1 MDTIFTFDWLKVY
14 PDVMEALQSGK
25 AILRDGVAYWAETSG
40 KSGIAQHMP
49 LKQLPFDPA
58 SLNDVTQLIKSAQAA
73 QFAAIGLS
81 TGIIVGA
88 IVIQTMYLANK
99 IEKLQ
104 ESIDI
109 ISADI
114 NAQNAIFY
122 MEKLSKY
129 FGVVESARVL
139 LLDRALVSETEEIAA
154 HLIAQLG
161 NERNEVLA
169 LIDNLIAYADKLNDR
184 HLEQLLDFITM
195 VLDVL
200 PKAIYIE
207 SQLCDRYGKFR
218 LAEHLMREN
227 GKRYGIT
234 LNHYRNWCNQKAKR
248 AIAGHSDPEA
258 LAFHNK
264 RTDLKQ
270 LFQSEDNAVLLAPLK
285 SFALDNTMARIK

>member
-1 MDTIFTFDWLKVY
+1 MDTIFTFDWIKVY
-14 PDVMEALQSGK
+14 PDVMEALQNGK
-25 AILRDGVAYWAETSG
+25 AILRDGVAYWSDISG

-49 LKQLPFDPA
+49 LKQLPFNPA
-58 SLNDVTQLIKSAQAA
+58 SLNDVTQLVKAAQAA

-88 IVIQTMYLANK
+88 IVVQTLYLANK

-109 ISADI
+109 ISTDI

-129 FGVVESARVL
+129 FGVVESSRVL
-139 LLDRALVSETEEIAA
+139 LLDKSLVSETGEIAS

-184 HLEQLLDFITM
+184 HLEMLLDFITM
-195 VLDVL
+195 MLDVL

-227 GKRYGIT
+227 SKRYST
-234 LNHYRNWCNQKAKR
+234 SLEYYRKWCNQKTR
-248 AIAGHSDPEA
+248 IAITGESDPEA
-258 LAFHNK
+258 LAFHHK
-264 RTDLKQ
+264 KDELKQ
-270 LFQSEDNAVLLAPLK
+270 LFHSEDNTVLLAPLK
-285 SFALDNTMARIK
+285 SFSLELAAR